1 MSHRVWLLMLAVGTF
16 AIGTDGY
23 VIAGLLPEM
32 AHDLGVTESA
42 AGQFVTVFA
51 LAYAIGAPVLGVA
64 IGNLPRR
71 PVLIG
76 SLALFVVSNVAAALV
91 DSYGTMLAVR
101 VLSAIAAAVFTPAA
115 AAAVPA
121 LVPAEERGRAL
132 GTVGAG
138 IAIATAAGVP
148 LGTLI
153 GGAFGWRTTFLFVA
167 GLSVVATV
175 GLVLMLP
182 PLPPDPAVGL
192 GARLSVARARGVPA
206 MLGLTML
213 WISGAFTVL
222 TYMSPVLDAVGGIH
236 GGALSI
242 WLMIFGVAAV
252 AGNALGGRAADRYP
266 TTRLM
271 VISTCG
277 LTLALASF
285 GVLSSLG
292 VHGSLGAGL
301 AAVALVVWGIFGWS
315 FAPVQQHRIV
325 ELAPDS
331 AGIVLSLNASAIYIG
346 ISLGGFLGSLAL
358 GRSGV
363 PAVGWTAAGLE
374 VLAVTAATA
383 IAMQARR
390 HPHHGTATAS
400 KARPSHTNSSSL
412 PL

>member
-1 MSHRVWLLMLAVGTF
+1 MSHRVWLIMLAVGTF

-32 AHDLGVTESA
+32 ARDFDVTESA

-64 IGNLPRR
+64 MGNLPRR

-76 SLALFVVSNVAAALV
+76 SLALFIVSNVAAALV

-121 LVPAEERGRAL
+121 LVPPEMRGRAL

-138 IAIATAAGVP
+138 VAIATAAGVP

-153 GGAFGWRTTFLFVA
+153 GGSFGWRTTFLFVA
-167 GLSVVATV
+167 GLSTVATA

-182 PLPPDPAVGL
+182 PLPPEPAAGL
-192 GARLSVARARGVPA
+192 RERLSVARTRGVLTA
-206 MLGLTML
+206 LGLTVL

-222 TYMSPVLDAVGGIH
+222 TYMSPVLEALGGIH
-236 GGALSI
+236 GGMLSI
-242 WLMIFGVAAV
+242 WLMIFGIAAV

-271 VISTCG
+271 VISTAG
-277 LTLALASF
+277 LTVALASF
-285 GVLSSLG
+285 GALGSLG

-301 AAVALVVWGIFGWS
+301 AAVALVIWGIFGWS
-315 FAPVQQHRIV
+315 FAPLQQHRLV
-325 ELAPDS
+325 ELAPES
-331 AGIVLSLNASAIYIG
+331 PGVVLSLNASAIYVG

-358 GRSGV
+358 DRSGAF
-363 PAVGWTAAGLE
+363 AVGWTAAGLE
-374 VLAVTAATA
+374 ILAVAAATA
-383 IAMQARR
+383 IAVHVRR
-390 HPHHGTATAS
+390 HPHGDTSAAS
-400 KARPSHTNSSSL
+400 PPSPARTDDSSL

>member
-23 VIAGLLPEM
+23 VIAGLLPDM

-76 SLALFVVSNVAAALV
+76 SLALFVVSNVAAAIAG
-91 DSYGTMLAVR
+91 SYGAMLAVR
-101 VLSAIAAAVFTPAA
+101 VLAAVAAAVFTPAA

-121 LVPAEERGRAL
+121 LVPVEERGRAL

-138 IAIATAAGVP
+138 IAIATAVGVP

-153 GGAFGWRTTFLFVA
+153 GGAFGWRITFLFVA
-167 GLSVVATV
+167 GLSIVATA
-175 GLVLMLP
+175 GLVLKLP
-182 PLPPDPAVGL
+182 QLPADRAVGL
-192 GARLSVARARGVPA
+192 RARLSAARTRGVPTA
-206 MLGLTML
+206 LGLTVL
-213 WISGAFTVL
+213 WIAGAFTVL
-222 TYMSPVLDAVGGIH
+222 TYMSPVLDSVGGIR

-242 WLMIFGVAAV
+242 WLMIFGLAAV
-252 AGNALGGRAADRYP
+252 AGNALGGRAADRYS
-266 TTRLM
+266 TVRLM
-271 VISTCG
+271 VISTGG

-285 GVLSSLG
+285 GVLGSLG
-292 VHGSLGAGL
+292 VHGSPGAGL

-315 FAPVQQHRIV
+315 FAPLQQHRLV
-325 ELAPDS
+325 ELAPQS

-346 ISLGGFLGSLAL
+346 ISLGGFLGSVAL
-358 GRSGV
+358 ERSGAS
-363 PAVGWTAAGLE
+363 AVGWTAAGLE
-374 VLAVTAATA
+374 ILAVAAAAA
-383 IAMQARR
+383 IAVHVRR
-390 HPHHGTATAS
+390 HPHDGTDTDA
-400 KARPSHTNSSSL
+400 TNSPTPTGDSSL